1 MSSTIWKQNAKK
13 AHQNPATV
21 SRRQS
26 LTQNTMRQFVE
37 CVNYFASNIISEC
50 KIFFEMIREKGV
62 DLDTTSDINFQDKL
76 HALETSLT
84 GLETPL
90 QQEAYFREVFN
101 CVVNIISKFFLIK
114 LKS

>member
-1 MSSTIWKQNAKK
+1 
-13 AHQNPATV
+13 
-21 SRRQS
+21 
-26 LTQNTMRQFVE
+26 MRQFVE

-50 KIFFEMIREKGV
+50 KVFFETIREKGV
-62 DLDTTSDINFQDKL
+62 DLDITSDINFQEKL

-90 QQEAYFREVFN
+90 QQEAYFPEVFN
-101 CVVNIISKFFLIK
+101 CVVNVISKFFLIK

>member
-1 MSSTIWKQNAKK
+1 
-13 AHQNPATV
+13 
-21 SRRQS
+21 
-26 LTQNTMRQFVE
+26 MRQFVE
-37 CVNYFASNIISEC
+37 CVNYFASDIISEC
-50 KIFFEMIREKGV
+50 KIFFEMFREKGV
-62 DLDTTSDINFQDKL
+62 DLDTTSDIDFQDKL

-90 QQEAYFREVFN
+90 QQEADFREVFN